1 MKTLFNP
8 RITLRAFGGLVLV
21 LSVVMMIDAEGF
33 STRGFPNIGAEAVTI
48 ATYMHQ
54 VFGATLFAFATLML
68 GATLSTDAAQCARAA
83 RLTAAAFVPSL
94 LVMTYHWTG
103 PVPDVM
109 APALLNTVMW
119 LWVLLSGFLYTPDT
133 AS

>member
-1 MKTLFNP
+1 MNSVFNP
-8 RITLRAFGGLVLV
+8 RLSMRAFGGLIIV
-21 LSVVMMIDAEGF
+21 LSIAMMADAEGF
-33 STRGFPNIGAEAVTI
+33 STRGFPTIGAEAVTI

-54 VFGATLFAFATLML
+54 VFGATLFAFATML
-68 GATLSTDAAQCARAA
+68 IGATMNTNTAACVHAA
-83 RLTAAAFVPSL
+83 RTASIAFLPSL

-119 LWVLLSGFLYTPDT
+119 LWMVLSGLLYKAD
-133 AS
+133 SSE

>member
-1 MKTLFNP
+1 MNTVFNP
-8 RITLRAFGGLVLV
+8 RHSLRAFGVLLSV
-21 LSVVMMIDAEGF
+21 LSVMMMIDAAGF
-33 STRGFPNIGAEAVTI
+33 STTGFPDASPDSLEI

-54 VFGATLFAFATLML
+54 VFGASIFAFGSLIF
-68 GATLSTDAAQCARAA
+68 GAAMSNEPARCMRIAKLA
-83 RLTAAAFVPSL
+83 SCSFLPSV

-119 LWVLLSGFLYTPDT
+119 LWVLLSGFLYKPE
-133 AS
+133 A

>member
-1 MKTLFNP
+1 MNTLFNP
-8 RITLRAFGGLVLV
+8 RHSLRAFGVLLSV
-21 LSVVMMIDAEGF
+21 LSVMMMIDAAGF
-33 STRGFPNIGAEAVTI
+33 STTGFPDASPESLQI

-54 VFGATLFAFATLML
+54 VFGAAVFAFGSLIF
-68 GATLSTDAAQCARAA
+68 GAGMSNEPARCMRIAKLA
-83 RLTAAAFVPSL
+83 SFSFLPSV

-119 LWVLLSGFLYTPDT
+119 LWVLLSGFLYKPE
-133 AS
+133 A